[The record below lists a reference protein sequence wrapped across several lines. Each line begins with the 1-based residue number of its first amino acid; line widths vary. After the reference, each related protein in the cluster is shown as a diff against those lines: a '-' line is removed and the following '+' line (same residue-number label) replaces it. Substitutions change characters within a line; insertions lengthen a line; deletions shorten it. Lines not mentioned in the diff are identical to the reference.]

1 MARADRQAQG
11 PVRLARGQRGA
22 VTLEDLLDRLPPELR
37 ADFAAQLDAGVAPED
52 VQDALLALMA

>member
-1 MARADRQAQG
+1 M
-11 PVRLARGQRGA
+11 
-22 VTLEDLLDRLPPELR
+22 TLEDLLDRLPPELR